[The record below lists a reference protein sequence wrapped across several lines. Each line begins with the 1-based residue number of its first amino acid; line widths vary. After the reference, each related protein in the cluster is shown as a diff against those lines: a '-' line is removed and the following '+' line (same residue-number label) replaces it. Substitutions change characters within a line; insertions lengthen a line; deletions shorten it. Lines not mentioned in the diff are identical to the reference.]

1 MTRTTKID
9 AINEILSLVGINT
22 VASLDDPVR
31 QDVIAAEE
39 TLNQTLKHI
48 ATQNNYYNRY
58 EEVEYIPDSNGYI
71 YVPNDVYDVELI
83 DITKQVV
90 IKGDRIFNITDK
102 TFVWTKKE
110 KFEVTYYLDFT
121 DLPEVVMRYV
131 INAAARTL
139 YLKLFGPSAHLQVLA
154 AESKLAYDIWQRW
167 EYDSMDA
174 NMLAGNDVI
183 RTWASPRRTGRKGN

>member
-58 EEVEYIPDSNGYI
+58 EEVEYTPDVNGYI
-71 YVPNDVYDVELI
+71 YVPNDVYDAELI
-83 DITKQVV
+83 DPTRQAV

-131 INAAARTL
+131 IYASARTL

-154 AESKLAYDIWQRW
+154 AESKLAYDVWQRW
-167 EYDSMDA
+167 EYDSMDG
-174 NMLAGNDVI
+174 NMLAGYDVI
-183 RTWASPRRTGRKGN
+183 RTWASPRRSGRKGN